1 MWAQPVAAMPPVPAE
16 GTVSGVSVEG
26 PRRIEEAAVLAAIG
40 LRKGEELTPEKVRR
54 DLRSVY
60 ALGFFDDVVVETLV
74 EDDGVRVVFLVEE
87 KPSVREVKIEG
98 EKKIDEDDIR
108 EALDVRAFN
117 VLNEATL
124 RENRNAIRDLYVE
137 KGYYLVDIDVTT
149 EVVGDDQVDV
159 VFNIKENRKVLVQ
172 RVDFTGND
180 HIPSSKIKRFMQIR
194 EGGFVPWLTSSGTFK
209 RELLDADKQTVAAVF
224 LEEGYIDVQV
234 DPPKVYLSP
243 DKRYIF
249 ISYHIVEGEQYD
261 IGALD
266 AVGDFVEDEG
276 LTQEAVMQ
284 IIAGRQ
290 VADVQE
296 EQWRDAEER
305 NDRLFAFEREGS
317 KLTPGE
323 VFRSSSLQMVR
334 ASIESFYQDQGYAFV
349 NVVPLT
355 DTHVEERLV
364 DVTFQVE
371 KGEKF
376 RIGKINIT
384 GNQPTF
390 DKVVRREIQIVE
402 GDIYRGSLIRA
413 SQSRLERLGFF
424 DEVNISTPRGDG
436 RDVLDFNV
444 QVSEQPTGS
453 FSLGMGYSNLE
464 SVVITANMSKNNFLG
479 LGYVMSAAINYS
491 KLRKQGNLSFLDPYF
506 LDTRWTFKI
515 DFFSID
521 RQFQRV
527 YQGQADEF
535 QRGGSFGVGRYLDKR
550 DDMQLR
556 VDYTIE
562 DVGLN
567 NIDAFRKRMFGG
579 DLYRNGLTSTL
590 GLSFNVDKR
599 NNRIFATQGLFASAS
614 TALSGGL
621 RLNDDQVLSLLG
633 GDFNFIESK
642 VNVRYFQPLIPNTD
656 QLVFR
661 VNATFG
667 HLASTDGRIVPF
679 IHRFRAGGINSVRGY
694 NWYSLGPTMR
704 LVASDDPVR
713 ADDKI
718 PVGGNQ
724 IWVNNIEIEQ
734 PIVRS
739 AGINGVVFFDA
750 GNAFGDPL
758 GIEQVP
764 VWKYPSQLR
773 FAYGMGVRWR
783 SPIGPLRF
791 EYGIPVAPRDDERRG
806 VFDFSIGSF
815 F

>member
-527 YQGQADEF
+527 Y
-535 QRGGSFGVGRYLDKR
+535 
-550 DDMQLR
+550 
-556 VDYTIE
+556 
-562 DVGLN
+562 
-567 NIDAFRKRMFGG
+567 
-579 DLYRNGLTSTL
+579 
-590 GLSFNVDKR
+590 
-599 NNRIFATQGLFASAS
+599 
-614 TALSGGL
+614 
-621 RLNDDQVLSLLG
+621 
-633 GDFNFIESK
+633 
-642 VNVRYFQPLIPNTD
+642 
-656 QLVFR
+656 
-661 VNATFG
+661 
-667 HLASTDGRIVPF
+667 
-679 IHRFRAGGINSVRGY
+679 
-694 NWYSLGPTMR
+694 
-704 LVASDDPVR
+704 
-713 ADDKI
+713 
-718 PVGGNQ
+718 
-724 IWVNNIEIEQ
+724 
-734 PIVRS
+734 
-739 AGINGVVFFDA
+739 
-750 GNAFGDPL
+750 
-758 GIEQVP
+758 
-764 VWKYPSQLR
+764 
-773 FAYGMGVRWR
+773 
-783 SPIGPLRF
+783 
-791 EYGIPVAPRDDERRG
+791 
-806 VFDFSIGSF
+806 
-815 F
+815 